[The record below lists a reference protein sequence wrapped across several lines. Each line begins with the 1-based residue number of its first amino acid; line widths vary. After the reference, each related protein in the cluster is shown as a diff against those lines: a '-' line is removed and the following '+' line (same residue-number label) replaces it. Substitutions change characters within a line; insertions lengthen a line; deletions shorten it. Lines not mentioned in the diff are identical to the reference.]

1 MAVLINVYLLLFSL
15 YHNISCLSKPFTAG
29 QEEALHLQTT
39 HTQTHAL
46 HELCFPTQQ
55 SNHIS
60 KIKKKKNSV

>member
-39 HTQTHAL
+39 HTHTH
-46 HELCFPTQQ
+46 P
-55 SNHIS
+55 S
-60 KIKKKKNSV
+60 